1 MASATQRYPTSHGN
15 WIIGTKICPVIGD
28 AFMAITEEA
37 FVAATRRATARVN
50 QTPGAIKTYFDHE
63 TARVVIELNT
73 GLILTFRPQDVE
85 GLAGALPQ
93 ALEVIEVS
101 PSGLGIYFP
110 ELEVDFYLPSLLEG
124 FLGSKQWMAAQMG
137 KAGGKATSAAKAAAA
152 RANGKL
158 GGRPRKPKVA
168 ASPA

>member
-1 MASATQRYPTSHGN
+1 M
-15 WIIGTKICPVIGD
+15 
-28 AFMAITEEA
+28 
-37 FVAATRRATARVN
+37 
-50 QTPGAIKTYFDHE
+50 
-63 TARVVIELNT
+63 
-73 GLILTFRPQDVE
+73 
-85 GLAGALPQ
+85 
-93 ALEVIEVS
+93 S

-110 ELEVDFYLPSLLEG
+110 ELDVDFYLPSLLEG

-137 KAGGKATSAAKAAAA
+137 KAGGKATAAAKAAAA